1 MEERGNYPRRFSFF
15 KVFPT
20 TSEFIMKY
28 ALISDIHSNLEAFQA
43 VIKDLECQKV
53 DHVCFL
59 GDIVGYGA
67 DPDQCIDLLQGLTS
81 QVVAGNHDWAAV
93 GLTDTTYFNPAAKSA
108 IDWTSEQV
116 SPSHRKFLKNLPL
129 THMLPPIQLVHA
141 TPRKPEAWDYIFS
154 LREALDG
161 FTNCEQ
167 QICFIG
173 HSHSPVAFVENR
185 EGEVSLLPDS
195 SFQVRAE
202 HRYIINVGSVGQ
214 PRDGDPR
221 AAYGIYDSEDSS
233 FALKRVVYPIEATQK
248 KIVEAGLPPFL
259 ASRLSEGR

>member
-1 MEERGNYPRRFSFF
+1 
-15 KVFPT
+15 
-20 TSEFIMKY
+20 MKY
-28 ALISDIHSNLEAFQA
+28 ALLSDIHSNLEAFQS
-43 VIKDLECQKV
+43 VIEDLEREQV
-53 DHVCFL
+53 EQVCFL

-67 DPDQCIDLLQGLTS
+67 DPDRCIDLLQGLTS
-81 QVVAGNHDWAAV
+81 RIVAGNHDWAAV

-108 IDWTSEQV
+108 IDWTSEQI
-116 SPSHRKFLKNLPL
+116 SPSHRKFLKKLPL

-141 TPRKPEAWDYIFS
+141 TPSKPETWDYIFS

-161 FTNCEQ
+161 FNHCEQ

-185 EGEVSLLPDS
+185 EGKVSLLPDS
-195 SFQVRAE
+195 SFQVRDE

-221 AAYGIYDSEDSS
+221 AAYGIYDVGDSS
-233 FALKRVVYPIEATQK
+233 FTLKRVAYPIEDTQK